1 MEFRLRS
8 QSLLKGDFGFGEV
21 KGGVSRRWNSRDS
34 GFEMTHYKL
43 KILFF
48 LSPGHKDAGAVQAAK
63 GIMSIQTFLGPG
75 YSKLADLCLL

>member
-1 MEFRLRS
+1 
-8 QSLLKGDFGFGEV
+8 
-21 KGGVSRRWNSRDS
+21 
-34 GFEMTHYKL
+34 MTHYKL